1 VNDTG
6 PQAADSGAAAAG
18 EPTAVSPPGKTLFGQ
33 PRGLATL
40 FFTEMWERFTYYG
53 MRAILILFMV
63 SAVSQGG
70 LGIDDTTASSI
81 YGLFVAGSY
90 LLSLLGGWIADRL
103 VGGQR
108 AVIGGAVFI
117 MLGNAMLAFGITQVF
132 FTGLASIALGVGLLK
147 PNVSA
152 LVANLYPE
160 GGSRRDAG
168 FSLFYMGINVGA
180 LLGALLVPLC
190 AARFGWHSGFALPA
204 AGMLIGLTQFVL
216 TRRYLSAV
224 DLGVPVNR
232 RLSAWMPVIV
242 FAVAAIGAVALVASG
257 VLSIDAP
264 AVARASSWLI
274 GSLAAGYFVYLIFF
288 AGLNV
293 AERRRAYVMLALFIA
308 STVYY
313 AGVEQTGTSL
323 TLFADRYT
331 DRDLFGWVMPAGI
344 LQGVSSIVVIL
355 FAPLFSALWIGL
367 GRRGK
372 DPSTPVKFAAGL
384 ILMGLGFLVMY
395 VASMRVIA
403 GHRVLPTWL
412 VLCYLVQMW
421 GDLCLAPVGLSSMTK
436 LAAPRFVGQV
446 MGVWFLSIALGNN
459 LAGQLA
465 TEYDAGNLAS
475 LPALFLKIFEWGALG
490 GGVMLA
496 LNRPL
501 KRLMAGV
508 R

>member
-1 VNDTG
+1 M
-6 PQAADSGAAAAG
+6 
-18 EPTAVSPPGKTLFGQ
+18 LF
-33 PRGLATL
+33 R
-40 FFTEMWERFTYYG
+40 
-53 MRAILILFMV
+53 
-63 SAVSQGG
+63 S
-70 LGIDDTTASSI
+70 IDDTTASSI

-257 VLSIDAP
+257 ALSIDAP

-367 GRRGK
+367 GRRGR

-436 LAAPRFVGQV
+436 LAAPRFVGQI

-475 LPALFLKIFEWGALG
+475 LPALFLKIFEWGAVG

-496 LNRPL
+496 LNGPL

>member
-1 VNDTG
+1 VNDLG
-6 PQAADSGAAAAG
+6 SPPRELRGAAA
-18 EPTAVSPPGKTLFGQ
+18 SSLPGKTLFGQ

-70 LGIDDTTASSI
+70 LGMNDRTASSI

-90 LLSLLGGWIADRL
+90 LFSLLGGWIADRL
-103 VGGQR
+103 IGGQR
-108 AVIGGAVFI
+108 AVVAGGVFI
-117 MLGNAMLAFGITQVF
+117 MLGNVMLAFGVTQVF
-132 FTGLASIALGVGLLK
+132 FLGLASIALGVGLLK

-180 LLGALLVPLC
+180 LFGALLVPLC
-190 AARFGWHSGFALPA
+190 AAHFGWRAGFGLPA
-204 AGMLIGLTQFVL
+204 AGMLVGLTQFLL
-216 TRRYLSAV
+216 TRRYLSPI
-224 DLGVPVNR
+224 DLGVPVNS
-232 RLSAWMPVIV
+232 RLAAWLPIICL
-242 FAVAAIGAVALVASG
+242 ALAGVAAAAFAMSGALV
-257 VLSIDAP
+257 IDAA
-264 AVARASSWLI
+264 AVGRASSWLI
-274 GSLAAGYFVYLIFF
+274 GLLAASYFAYLIFF
-288 AGLNV
+288 AGVTV
-293 AERRRAYVMLALFIA
+293 AERRRAYVMLALFVA

-313 AGVEQTGTSL
+313 AGIEQTGTSL

-331 DRDLFGWVMPAGI
+331 DLRIFGWEMPAGI
-344 LQGVSSIVVIL
+344 LQGASSIFVIL
-355 FAPLFSALWIGL
+355 FAPLFSALWIAL

-395 VASMRVIA
+395 VASMRVLG
-403 GHRVLPTWL
+403 GHRVLPIWL

-421 GDLCLAPVGLSSMTK
+421 GDLCLAPVGLSSMTQ

-446 MGVWFLSIALGNN
+446 MGMWFLSIALGNN

-475 LPALFLKIFEWGALG
+475 LPALFLKIFEWGAVG
-490 GGVMLA
+490 GAIMLA
-496 LNRPL
+496 LNVPL
-501 KRLMAGV
+501 KRLMAGS
-508 R
+508 RQ

>member
-1 VNDTG
+1 M
-6 PQAADSGAAAAG
+6 PA
-18 EPTAVSPPGKTLFGQ
+18 PGDTLFGH

-40 FFTEMWERFTYYG
+40 FLTEMWERFTYYG

-63 SAVSQGG
+63 SAVSKGG
-70 LGIDDTTASSI
+70 LGIGDRTASSI

-90 LLSLLGGWIADRL
+90 LFSLLGGWIADRL

-108 AVIGGAVFI
+108 AVIAGGVFI
-117 MLGNAMLAFGITQVF
+117 MLGNAMLAFGVPQIF

-180 LLGALLVPLC
+180 LLGSLLVPLC
-190 AARFGWHSGFALPA
+190 AARFGWHAGFALPA
-204 AGMLIGLTQFVL
+204 AGMLVGLAQFAL
-216 TRRYLSAV
+216 TRRHLSAA
-224 DLGVPVNR
+224 DLNVPVNR
-232 RLSAWMPVIV
+232 RLGAWLPVMV
-242 FAVAAIGAVALVASG
+242 FCAAALAVVALAATG
-257 VLSIDAP
+257 TLPIDAP
-264 AVARASSWLI
+264 TFARANSWLI
-274 GSLAAGYFVYLIFF
+274 GSLAGGYFVYLIFF
-288 AGLNV
+288 AGLSL
-293 AERRRAYVMLALFIA
+293 AERRRTFVMLALFIA

-313 AGVEQTGTSL
+313 AGIEQTGTSL

-331 DRDLFGWVMPAGI
+331 DRDVLGWLMPAGI
-344 LQGVSSIVVIL
+344 LQGVSSVVVIL

-367 GRRGK
+367 GRRGR
-372 DPSTPVKFAAGL
+372 DPATPVKFAAGL

-395 VASMRVIA
+395 FASMRVL
-403 GHRVLPTWL
+403 GGQRVLPLWL
-412 VLCYLVQMW
+412 IVCYVIQMW

-465 TEYDAGNLAS
+465 TEYDAANLAS
-475 LPALFLKIFEWGALG
+475 LPALFLKIFEWGAVG
-490 GGVMLA
+490 GGLMLA
-496 LNRPL
+496 LNVPL

>member
-1 VNDTG
+1 MG
-6 PQAADSGAAAAG
+6 L
-18 EPTAVSPPGKTLFGQ
+18 PGKTLFGQ

-63 SAVSQGG
+63 SAVSTGG
-70 LGIDDTTASSI
+70 LAIDDRTASSI

-90 LLSLLGGWIADRL
+90 LFSLLGGWIADRL
-103 VGGQR
+103 IGGQR
-108 AVIGGAVFI
+108 AVIAGGAFI
-117 MLGNAMLAFGITQVF
+117 MLGNGMLAFGVTRVF
-132 FTGLASIALGVGLLK
+132 FMGLACIALGVGLLK

-190 AARFGWHSGFALPA
+190 AARFGWHAGFALPA
-204 AGMLIGLTQFVL
+204 AGMLVGLTQFVL
-216 TRRYLSAV
+216 TRRYLSPL
-224 DLGVPVNR
+224 DLGVPVNSR
-232 RLSAWMPVIV
+232 FAAWLPIAALALAGLVI
-242 FAVAAIGAVALVASG
+242 GGLVVSG
-257 VLSIDAP
+257 TVVIDAA
-264 AVARASSWLI
+264 AVGRASSWLI
-274 GSLAAGYFVYLIFF
+274 GLLAAFYFAYLFFF
-288 AGLNV
+288 AGLTA

-313 AGVEQTGTSL
+313 AGIEQTGTSL

-331 DRDLFGWVMPAGI
+331 DRRIFGWEMPAGI
-344 LQGVSSIVVIL
+344 LQGVSSIFVIL
-355 FAPLFSALWIGL
+355 FAPLFSALWIAL
-367 GRRGK
+367 GRRGR

-395 VASMRVIA
+395 VASLRVLG
-403 GHRVLPTWL
+403 GHRVLPVWL

-446 MGVWFLSIALGNN
+446 MGMWFLSIALGNN

-475 LPALFLKIFEWGALG
+475 LPALFLKIFGWGAAAG
-490 GGVMLA
+490 GIMLA
-496 LNRPL
+496 LNAPL
-501 KRLMAGV
+501 KRLMAGSK
-508 R
+508 

>member
-257 VLSIDAP
+257 ALSIDAP

>member
-1 VNDTG
+1 VNDLG
-6 PQAADSGAAAAG
+6 PQAAAIGGSSAGSGPA
-18 EPTAVSPPGKTLFGQ
+18 KTLFGQ

-40 FFTEMWERFTYYG
+40 FLTEMWERFTYYG

-63 SAVSQGG
+63 SAVSEGG
-70 LGIDDTTASSI
+70 LGVDDKTASSI

-103 VGGQR
+103 VGGAR
-108 AVIGGAVFI
+108 AVIGGGLFI
-117 MLGNAMLAFGITQVF
+117 MLGNVMLAFGATQVF
-132 FTGLASIALGVGLLK
+132 FLGLASIALGVGLLK

-160 GGSRRDAG
+160 GGARRDAG

-190 AARFGWHSGFALPA
+190 AERFGWHTGFALPA
-204 AGMLIGLTQFVL
+204 AGMLVGLTQFVL
-216 TRRYLSAV
+216 TRRYLSAA
-224 DLGVPVNR
+224 DLAVPVNS
-232 RLSAWMPVIV
+232 RLGAWLPV
-242 FAVAAIGAVALVASG
+242 VALALGAVAIAAAAAAG
-257 VLSIDAP
+257 KLSIDAP
-264 AVARASSWLI
+264 AVARASSWMI
-274 GSLAAGYFVYLIFF
+274 GALTGGYFIYLIFF
-288 AGLNV
+288 AGLTA

-313 AGVEQTGTSL
+313 AGIEQTGTSL
-323 TLFADRYT
+323 TLFAERYT
-331 DRDLFGWVMPAGI
+331 DRRLFGWEMPAGI
-344 LQGVSSIVVIL
+344 LQGVSSIFVIL
-355 FAPLFSALWIGL
+355 FAPLFSALWISL
-367 GRRGK
+367 GRRGR

-384 ILMGLGFLVMY
+384 MLMGLGFLIMY
-395 VASMRVIA
+395 VASLRVIG

-446 MGVWFLSIALGNN
+446 MGVWFLSIALGND

-475 LPALFLKIFEWGALG
+475 LPALFLKIFEWGAVG
-490 GGVMLA
+490 GGVMLM
-496 LNRPL
+496 LNTPL

>member
-1 VNDTG
+1 MSDAR
-6 PQAADSGAAAAG
+6 PQPAQRDRAAAG
-18 EPTAVSPPGKTLFGQ
+18 GAPGATLFGQ

-63 SAVSQGG
+63 SAVSGGG
-70 LGIDDTTASSI
+70 LGIDDRTADSI

-90 LLSLLGGWIADRL
+90 LFSLLGGWIADRL
-103 VGGQR
+103 IGGPR
-108 AVIGGAVFI
+108 AVVAGGGFI
-117 MLGNAMLAFGITQVF
+117 MLGNLMLAFGVPQVF
-132 FTGLASIALGVGLLK
+132 FMGLASIALGVGLLK

-160 GGSRRDAG
+160 GGSARDAG

-190 AARFGWHSGFALPA
+190 AARFGWHAGFALPA
-204 AGMLIGLTQFVL
+204 AGMLVGLTQFLL
-216 TRRYLSAV
+216 TRRHLSHV
-224 DLGVPVNR
+224 DLGVPVNSNIADWLPVMALGAAGLLAALLA
-232 RLSAWMPVIV
+232 LSGRFV
-242 FAVAAIGAVALVASG
+242 
-257 VLSIDAP
+257 IDAA
-264 AVARASSWLI
+264 AVGRASSWLI
-274 GSLAAGYFVYLIFF
+274 GLLAAGYFAYLIFF
-288 AGLNV
+288 AGLT
-293 AERRRAYVMLALFIA
+293 AGERRRALAMLALFIA

-313 AGVEQTGTSL
+313 AGIEQTGTSL

-331 DRDLFGWVMPAGI
+331 DLRVFGWRMPAGI
-344 LQGVSSIVVIL
+344 LQGVSSIFIIL
-355 FAPLFSALWIGL
+355 FAPAFSALWIAL

-372 DPSTPVKFAAGL
+372 DPSTAVKFAAGL
-384 ILMGLGFLVMY
+384 ILMGLGFLIMY
-395 VASMRVIA
+395 VASLRVLGGA
-403 GHRVLPTWL
+403 RVLPAWL

-446 MGVWFLSIALGNN
+446 MGMWFLSIALGNN

-465 TEYDAGNLAS
+465 TEYDPGDLAS
-475 LPALFLKIFEWGALG
+475 LPALFLKIFEWGAVA

-496 LNRPL
+496 LNAPL
-501 KRLMAGV
+501 KRLMGASGS
-508 R
+508 

>member
-1 VNDTG
+1 
-6 PQAADSGAAAAG
+6 
-18 EPTAVSPPGKTLFGQ
+18 
-33 PRGLATL
+33 
-40 FFTEMWERFTYYG
+40 MWERFTYYG

-70 LGIDDTTASSI
+70 LGIDDRTASSI

-90 LLSLLGGWIADRL
+90 LFSLLGGWIADRL

-108 AVIGGAVFI
+108 AVIAGGLFI
-117 MLGNAMLAFGITQVF
+117 MLGNVMLAFGVPQIF

-180 LLGALLVPLC
+180 LLGSLLVPLC

-204 AGMLIGLTQFVL
+204 AGMLIGLAQFAL
-216 TRRYLSAV
+216 TRRHLSAA
-224 DLGVPVNR
+224 DLSVPVNR
-232 RLSAWMPVIV
+232 RITAWLPVIV
-242 FAVAAIGAVALVASG
+242 FAVAALAVV
-257 VLSIDAP
+257 VLAATGLLPIDAP
-264 AVARASSWLI
+264 TIARASSWLI

-288 AGLNV
+288 AGLSLV
-293 AERRRAYVMLALFIA
+293 ERRRAYVMLALFVA

-331 DRDLFGWVMPAGI
+331 DRNLFGWLMPAGI
-344 LQGVSSIVVIL
+344 LQGVSSVVVIL

-367 GRRGK
+367 GRRGR

-395 VASMRVIA
+395 VASMRVL
-403 GHRVLPTWL
+403 GGQRVLPTWL
-412 VLCYLVQMW
+412 VMCYVIQMW

-475 LPALFLKIFEWGALG
+475 LPALFLKIFEWGAVG

-496 LNRPL
+496 LNGPL

>member
-1 VNDTG
+1 MNDTG

-70 LGIDDTTASSI
+70 LGIDDKTASSI

-257 VLSIDAP
+257 ALSIDAP

>member
-1 VNDTG
+1 MTDLGVQPTELY
-6 PQAADSGAAAAG
+6 GAAAS
-18 EPTAVSPPGKTLFGQ
+18 SPAGKTLFGQ

-70 LGIDDTTASSI
+70 LGIDDKTASSI

-90 LLSLLGGWIADRL
+90 LFSLFGGWIADRL
-103 VGGQR
+103 IGGPR
-108 AVIGGAVFI
+108 AVIGGGVFI
-117 MLGNAMLAFGITQVF
+117 MLGNLLLAFGITQVF
-132 FTGLASIALGVGLLK
+132 FIGLASIALGVGLLK

-190 AARFGWHSGFALPA
+190 AVRFGWHSGFALPA
-204 AGMLIGLTQFVL
+204 AGMLVGLTQFML
-216 TRRYLSAV
+216 TRRYLSPV
-224 DLGVPVNR
+224 DLAVPVNT
-232 RLSAWMPVIV
+232 RLAAWLPVIA
-242 FAVAAIGAVALVASG
+242 FALAGLVVATLVVSG
-257 VLSIDAP
+257 TLVIDAA
-264 AVARASSWLI
+264 AVGRTSSWLI
-274 GSLAAGYFVYLIFF
+274 GLLAACYFVYLFFF
-288 AGLNV
+288 AGLTV
-293 AERRRAYVMLALFIA
+293 PERRRAYVMLALFIA

-313 AGVEQTGTSL
+313 AGIEQTGTSL

-331 DRDLFGWVMPAGI
+331 DRRIFGWEMPAGI
-344 LQGVSSIVVIL
+344 LQGVSSIFVIL

-395 VASMRVIA
+395 VASMRVI
-403 GHRVLPTWL
+403 GGQRVLPTWL

-446 MGVWFLSIALGNN
+446 MGMWFLTIALGNN

-475 LPALFLKIFEWGALG
+475 LPALFLKIFAWGAVG
-490 GGVMLA
+490 GGIMLA
-496 LNRPL
+496 LNVPL
-501 KRLMAGV
+501 KRLMAGSK
-508 R
+508 

>member
-6 PQAADSGAAAAG
+6 LQAADSGAAAAG
-18 EPTAVSPPGKTLFGQ
+18 ERAAVSLPGRTLFGQ

-132 FTGLASIALGVGLLK
+132 FMGLASIALGVGLLK

-224 DLGVPVNR
+224 DLGVPVNA
-232 RLSAWMPVIV
+232 RLSAWIPVIV
-242 FAVAAIGAVALVASG
+242 FALAALGAVALVASG
-257 VLSIDAP
+257 TLSIDAP

-288 AGLNV
+288 AGLNA

-331 DRDLFGWVMPAGI
+331 DRDLFGWMMPAGI

-367 GRRGK
+367 GRRGR

-384 ILMGLGFLVMY
+384 MLMGLGFLVMY
-395 VASMRVIA
+395 VASMRVIG

-475 LPALFLKIFEWGALG
+475 LPALFLKIFEWGAVG

-496 LNRPL
+496 LNGPL